1 MREGMS
7 QVRGRFPALLG
18 NAAPAG
24 DPPLSPVLPGY
35 PALAGNS
42 LLSDDAALAGELV
55 LAGEPVL
62 PGEAVLPVL
71 PALAGLLP
79 AGGLAKGSVVTV
91 ERPGLLGL
99 ALVAAASAG
108 GAWCGVA
115 GIPDLGVTAAAGVGV
130 EPARLML
137 VPDPGSGWP
146 QVVASMLDACEVVV
160 VRPPA
165 RPSAQA
171 RRRLEAVLRRG
182 GGVLVVAGDWEGA
195 PVRLRVASQSW
206 VGIGDGHGSLRGCR
220 AEVVAEGRG
229 AAARPRR
236 RWLWLPGPDGA
247 VSSDGAGALGDA
259 GSSDGA
265 GTGAHWITTGP
276 AVMQAVP

>member
-1 MREGMS
+1 MS
-7 QVRGRFPALLG
+7 QVRGQFPTLLG
-18 NAAPAG
+18 NAAPAD

-42 LLSDDAALAGELV
+42 LLSDDAV

-62 PGEAVLPVL
+62 AGESVLPVL

-79 AGGLAKGSVVTV
+79 AGALAKGSVVTV

-108 GAWCGVA
+108 GAWCGVT

-137 VPDPGSGWP
+137 VPDPGPGWP

-160 VRPPA
+160 LRPPA

-182 GGVLVVAGDWEGA
+182 GGVLVVAGDWDGA

-206 VGIGDGHGSLRGCR
+206 IGIGDGYGSLRGCR

-236 RWLWLPGPDGA
+236 RWLWLPGPDGT
-247 VSSDGAGALGDA
+247 VSSEGSVSSEDRVPGHRAVTAGAAPML
-259 GSSDGA
+259 
-265 GTGAHWITTGP
+265 
-276 AVMQAVP
+276 AVR

>member
-7 QVRGRFPALLG
+7 QVRGQFPALLDG
-18 NAAPAG
+18 AAPSG
-24 DPPLSPVLPGY
+24 GMTLSPVLPGHSA
-35 PALAGNS
+35 PAGNS
-42 LLSDDAALAGELV
+42 LLSDDA
-55 LAGEPVL
+55 VL
-62 PGEAVLPVL
+62 PGDGVLPVL
-71 PALAGLLP
+71 PALAELLP

-91 ERPGLLGL
+91 ERSGLLGL
-99 ALVAAASAG
+99 ALVAGASAA

-115 GIPDLGVTAAAGVGV
+115 GIPDLGVIAAAGVGV

-137 VPDPGSGWP
+137 VPDPGPGWP

-182 GGVLVVAGDWEGA
+182 GGVLVVTGDWDGA

-206 VGIGDGHGSLRGCR
+206 VGIGDGYGRLRGCR

-247 VSSDGAGALGDA
+247 VSSGHSGTLGHPETVDHTGPLGHPGVLYGGMTAGAA
-259 GSSDGA
+259 
-265 GTGAHWITTGP
+265 
-276 AVMQAVP
+276 AVRAVP

>member
-1 MREGMS
+1 MS
-7 QVRGRFPALLG
+7 QVRGQFPALLG
-18 NAAPAG
+18 NAAPAD
-24 DPPLSPVLPGY
+24 DPPLSRVPPGY

-42 LLSDDAALAGELV
+42 LLSDDAALGADEPV
-55 LAGEPVL
+55 LAGES
-62 PGEAVLPVL
+62 VLPVL

-137 VPDPGSGWP
+137 VPGPGPGWP

-160 VRPPA
+160 VRPPG

-182 GGVLVVAGDWEGA
+182 GGVLVVAGDWDGA

-206 VGIGDGHGSLRGCR
+206 VGIGDGYGSLRGCR

-247 VSSDGAGALGDA
+247 VSSEGAVSFEGRVSSEGVPGHRVVTAGAAPMLA
-259 GSSDGA
+259 
-265 GTGAHWITTGP
+265 
-276 AVMQAVP
+276 MR